1 MTPTA
6 SHEALDLVF
15 FGIAASVQAA
25 EEGNTS
31 FLVRSAGAT
40 ALVDAS
46 GSPHQNLLRAGSSCT
61 DVDAVVLTH
70 AHTDHIYALP
80 SILHQAWLLK
90 RTKPLTLLGLPATL
104 GVARELG
111 EALDLW
117 RRDWSFELRW
127 QEVDHDSVWSSGDLS
142 LEFFRVD
149 HGGHPTI
156 GIGIAAG
163 TKRVVYSCDTGPSDE
178 VFRRA
183 LGADWL
189 IHEAGNGSEPGGKPA
204 TPPASFEFT
213 LPHRPSTNGHSSVR
227 EAAAIAEQAGVAR
240 LFLCHVD
247 FTRHSRGELTKEAS
261 ELFTGEILEP
271 RPFEAYRLDNG
282 GR

>member
-1 MTPTA
+1 MTATA

-40 ALVDAS
+40 VLVDAS

-127 QEVDHDSVWSSGDLS
+127 QEVDHDSVWRSGDLS

-149 HGGHPTI
+149 HDGHPTI

-189 IHEAGNGSEPGGKPA
+189 IHEAGNGSEARNTSRQLRVHAAAPPQHQRTLFGQGGSGDRRAGRSRTALPLSRRLHSAFARRVGEGGK
-204 TPPASFEFT
+204 
-213 LPHRPSTNGHSSVR
+213 
-227 EAAAIAEQAGVAR
+227 
-240 LFLCHVD
+240 
-247 FTRHSRGELTKEAS
+247 
-261 ELFTGEILEP
+261 
-271 RPFEAYRLDNG
+271 
-282 GR
+282 